1 MTAGQVQK
9 GPDPTLVEDRIGY
22 TFRDPGLLD
31 AACKR
36 GSREFAMLEFLG
48 DAFLGLSVGMSLLE
62 TGGGAN
68 EHMKLVGNKHL
79 ATRFHRVFTGRG
91 DGEQED
97 YVETVVGAVVLDGG
111 VREAVRVAALLQ
123 GSFAAPQWRDAPAES
138 WLTADLQPGTSW
150 FGATVVKAV
159 CTEHVVLS
167 RWNTRS
173 MALLLNRRRRRL
185 MGRTRVNAAARGL
198 EWTADPVRERRVLLH
213 EGIAAT
219 MRGCGW
225 TTTRGL
231 TRGLLRMPDL
241 VG

>member
-1 MTAGQVQK
+1 MQK
-9 GPDPTLVEDRIGY
+9 GPDPTLVEERIGY
-22 TFRDPGLLD
+22 SFRDTGLLD
-31 AACKR
+31 AACMR

-62 TGGGAN
+62 TGGGAD
-68 EHMKLVGNKHL
+68 EHMTLVGNKYL
-79 ATRFHRVFTGRG
+79 AGRFHRVFTGRG

-97 YVETVVGAVVLDGG
+97 YVETVVGAVVLDAG
-111 VREAVRVAALLQ
+111 VREAVRVAAVLH
-123 GSFAAPQWRDAPAES
+123 GSFDPPQWRDDPAGS
-138 WLTADLQPGTSW
+138 WLSDELQTGTSW
-150 FGATVVKAV
+150 FGATVLKAV

-185 MGRTRVNAAARGL
+185 MGRNRVNAAARSL
-198 EWTADPVRERRVLLH
+198 DWTADPERDRRVLLH

-219 MRGCGW
+219 MHGCGW

-231 TRGLLRMPDL
+231 TRALLRMPDL